1 MRSAKIKPVNK
12 IVMME
17 DHDRAYYVW
26 KESSVKDKILVH
38 IDAHFDFGWLPDMD
52 LKEILTINDSKNLNY
67 LLEHQPIWNPFTIE
81 RNKMLNIG
89 NYIFPALKENMIK
102 SFYWVVPDPTWES
115 KKGLRHIK
123 KTIRQLL
130 KIKRYVNKDLEINK
144 DYLYCRIFNK
154 DIFICSLSNISQID
168 EPILL
173 DIDLDFLLT
182 RFIWDGTN
190 PKRTPWILPEQ
201 LIEKL
206 SSKIKAIDIL
216 TIAYSVEGG
225 FTPLKYKY
233 LGDKLQFLFEGK
245 LDRQID
251 NASSYYNLALLY
263 LNNGK
268 TDFANSFY
276 KNAIKLDS
284 TYKTPYNNDGII
296 YEELGK
302 LKQAK
307 DAYKRFLS
315 LDSKNIYVLNGLGRI
330 SLHEKK
336 FNKAEQYFK
345 QSLQINQDSI
355 DSILGLGI
363 VYLKTKRLKEAEVL
377 FLNAQT
383 IKQDEP
389 LIYLWLG
396 KLFDKNKETDKAIEF
411 YKQASMLGFIS
422 YYIHFRLFLLYL
434 KKNFYYCAWQEMK
447 RTIKIFIGTVP
458 LSWVKQ

>member
-17 DHDRAYYVW
+17 DHDKAYYVW
-26 KESSVKDKILVH
+26 KESDVKDKILVH
-38 IDAHFDFGWLPDMD
+38 IDAHIDFNLIPDMD
-52 LKEILTINDSKNLNY
+52 LKGILDINDSKNLNY
-67 LLEHQPIWNPFTIE
+67 LLEHQPIWNPFIIE

-102 SFYWVVPDPTWES
+102 SFYWVIPDPSWES
-115 KKGLRHIK
+115 KKGLKYIK
-123 KTIRQLL
+123 KTIQQLL

-154 DIFICSLSNISQID
+154 DIFICSLSNLSQID

-173 DIDLDFLLT
+173 DIDVDFLLT
-182 RFIWDGTN
+182 KFVWDGTN

-233 LGDKLQFLFEGK
+233 LGDKLRFLFEGK

-268 TDFANSFY
+268 IDLASHFY
-276 KNAIKLDS
+276 KDAVLLDP
-284 TYKTPYNNDGII
+284 TYKTSYNNDGII

-307 DAYKRFLS
+307 KSYKRFLS
-315 LDSKNIYVLNGLGRI
+315 LDSKNISVLNGLGRI
-330 SLHEKK
+330 SLKEKK
-336 FNKAEQYFK
+336 FNEAEQYFN

-363 VYLKTKRLKEAEVL
+363 VYFKTGRLKDAGDL
-377 FLNAQT
+377 FFKAQT

-422 YYIHFRLFLLYL
+422 LYIHFRLFLLYL

-447 RTIKIFIGTVP
+447 RTIKIFIGSRR
-458 LSWVKQ
+458 L